1 MIVHHTL
8 FIFSEATYRI
18 KNSLNHRGFNI
29 QQLASLAKSCK
40 TNEENGMDSF
50 LFS

>member
-1 MIVHHTL
+1 MIVYHTL
-8 FIFSEATYRI
+8 FICGEATYRI

-40 TNEENGMDSF
+40 TNEENEMDSF
-50 LFS
+50 LFL